1 MKKLKAIL
9 LLTFCLIGTVN
20 TYSQQKDEVTLVVSA
35 DGTSKEEATKIALRN
50 AIEQAYGTFVSANTT
65 ILNDKLVK
73 DEIVTI
79 ASGNIKSYKELF
91 CSTTNEGKTTVSLEA
106 VVSISN
112 LINYAKSK
120 GSEAEFAG
128 ATFAMNLKMKELNK
142 KNEEKALTNLL
153 IQVQYLFN
161 NAFDYELTIGEPTLS
176 DNYEDEGKDIYILP
190 LYVTAS
196 YNENLNNALE
206 LIWNTLNS
214 LSLSQDE
221 VEEYKIHNIETDNF
235 MFAYTLNRSKY
246 GHVMDF
252 DSHNSYSLKRPIVGK
267 PMVKEGKYKIMKYA
281 SRFKFT
287 TRQPGILKILRLLLN
302 EGISN
307 FIINDN
313 IGGQTSYEK
322 MYFKDNDGDYYYTIH
337 DVDGGL
343 FKPNGFKCETMKDG
357 DYGLIIAIN
366 PKHTLKI
373 EKKIHSSEL
382 SKYNKFEI
390 VRNNK

>member
-1 MKKLKAIL
+1 MKTLKALL
-9 LLTFCLIGTVN
+9 LLTFCLIGTAS

-50 AIEQAYGTFVSANTT
+50 AIEQTYGTFVSANTT
-65 ILNDKLVK
+65 ILNDDLVK

-91 CSTTNEGKTTVSLEA
+91 CNTTNEGKTIVSLEA
-106 VVSISN
+106 IVSISN

-142 KNEEKALTNLL
+142 KNEEEALTNLL
-153 IQVQYLFN
+153 IQVKYLFN
-161 NAFDYELTIGEPTLS
+161 NAFDYELTIGDPTLS
-176 DNYEDEGKDIYILP
+176 DGQKDVYTLP

-196 YNENLNNALE
+196 YNENFNNALE

-221 VEEYKIHNIETDNF
+221 VEEYKKHNIKTDNF
-235 MFAYTLNRSKY
+235 IFAYTLNRLKY
-246 GHVMDF
+246 GHVMHF
-252 DSHNSYSLKRPIVGK
+252 DSYKPYSQFLKRPIVGK

-287 TRQPGILKILRLLLN
+287 TRQPGILKVLRLLLN

-322 MYFKDNDGDYYYTIH
+322 MYFIDNDHDYYYRIH
-337 DVDGGL
+337 DEDGGI
-343 FKPNGFKCETMKDG
+343 FSPNGFKCETMLDG

-382 SKYNKFEI
+382 SKYNKFEVI
-390 VRNNK
+390 RKDR